1 MKINIGDEYRIRTD
15 EYQFIVEKKGI
26 VEAGRLTKEENIGKE
41 KWSIL
46 GYYGDIDFALKSIA
60 RNVLIS
66 NDDINVIIDK
76 LNLIQSEIK
85 GIKNLLEVRRND
97 LSIK

>member
-15 EYQFIVEKKGI
+15 EYQFIVEKKVIVKAGI
-26 VEAGRLTKEENIGKE
+26 LTKEENIGKE
-41 KWSIL
+41 KWNVL
-46 GYYGDIDFALKSIA
+46 GYYGNIDSALKSIA
-60 RNVLIS
+60 KNVLIS

-85 GIKNLLEVRRND
+85 DIKSLLEVRRSD
-97 LSIK
+97 L